1 MNEHVRCRERPFRGS
16 CENVRSERVS
26 PWQRKNIAN
35 SSGSHSLSWVHCNS
49 MESVSHCDP
58 LYQLIHDQMGH
69 CSLNPSQLI
78 SDDPPNIN
86 VKYDCR
92 LSNAYHSAAS
102 CIILPSKKACWTT
115 ENVNWRSL
123 LEKRWDL
130 GSHIAILLGRNPLGG
145 VLPGVLALDAVL
157 FWGVRGLLPS
167 NSDDSGC
174 FDHLSSCPQRPFGT
188 GW

>member
-102 CIILPSKKACWTT
+102 CIIFAFKKRLLNHRKCELTQSSWEAVRLGQPHCNPSWQKPIRWSAAGSACFGCGSFL
-115 ENVNWRSL
+115 RS
-123 LEKRWDL
+123 
-130 GSHIAILLGRNPLGG
+130 P
-145 VLPGVLALDAVL
+145 
-157 FWGVRGLLPS
+157 
-167 NSDDSGC
+167 
-174 FDHLSSCPQRPFGT
+174 RPAPKQ
-188 GW
+188 